1 MPRIKRP
8 YERVKMNVINQSHR
22 AGHPCLIVLHSTE
35 GHNRTGVG
43 DLRDLGN
50 YFDNP
55 RVQASS
61 HVGVDAEGHSA
72 KYVDDGEKAWTCAGF
87 NSASLNIEQI
97 GFSSQKFWPDAQE
110 RKVAKY
116 IAYWTWKYSIP
127 LRKGRVNP
135 TNGAIY
141 RSGILRHSDLGDY
154 GGNHNDPGPGYNLRR
169 VLRLARYYRKVGV
182 R

>member
-43 DLRDLGN
+43 DLVALGN

-61 HVGVDAEGHSA
+61 HVGVDAEGYSA
-72 KYVDDGEKAWTCAGF
+72 KYVDDGKKAWTCAGF
-87 NSASLNIEQI
+87 NSLSLNIEQI

-110 RKVAKY
+110 RKTAKY
-116 IAYWTWKYSIP
+116 LAYWTWKYSIP
-127 LRKGRVNP
+127 LRKGKVNP

-141 RSGILRHSDLGDY
+141 RSGILRHSDLGEY
-154 GGNHNDPGPGYNLRR
+154 GGNHNDPGPNYNLAR
-169 VLRLARYYRKVGV
+169 VLKLARMYRTVGFK
-182 R
+182 